1 MQCNYYIAEYS
12 NLWIE
17 GDFAIQSLVCN
28 FFQQL
33 YIVGQLSGSSDMV
46 RLILRLVMD
55 LINATLLTFISN
67 DEVKK
72 TVF

>member
-1 MQCNYYIAEYS
+1 M
-12 NLWIE
+12 WIE
-17 GDFAIQSLVCN
+17 GDFAIQSLVRN

-46 RLILRLVMD
+46 RLIPHLVMD
-55 LINATLLTFISN
+55 EINATLLTSISD

-72 TVF
+72 AVF